1 MFKLERK
8 NFWVIGL
15 CVAVLSFILFA
26 VGMNVYSTT
35 GLNTGNYMAYMGFSL
50 IVGAVTAVLVYFR
63 LKIAFISFTSG
74 LTLGFILM
82 FNALLS
88 NLSGWGDLAGVLN
101 LMMFTILGLVVG
113 LLIQFV
119 YYLFKKFKK

>member
-35 GLNTGNYMAYMGFSL
+35 GLNAGNYMAYMGFSL
-50 IVGAVTAVLVYFR
+50 IVGAVTAVIVYFG
-63 LKIAFISFTSG
+63 LKIAFISFAAG
-74 LTLGFILM
+74 LTLGFTLM

-119 YYLFKKFKK
+119 YYLYKKFKK